1 MFIQWKAKL
10 QVASVANFTYWG
22 LTNMFSQT
30 LTLEAGWPYTP
41 INPTSGSYYTQEM
54 VLVHRFSLWVN
65 FSESSFSLRV
75 FLTTK
80 KGTTQFKSVSRPPP
94 SPKPQKLFPL
104 HILTLQAGATVP
116 KKWCWLTDFHCK
128 LTSESA
134 LSLRVFS
141 TIRKRTTQFKS
152 VSWPPP
158 SPKPQKPFPL
168 PKLTGGMRRPRAIIN
183 DRVWHGVHKK

>member
-128 LTSESA
+128 LTSVSPHF
-134 LSLRVFS
+134 LSECFRQSGRERLNLSRSVGLRRVQN
-141 TIRKRTTQFKS
+141 RKSHFHSQN
-152 VSWPPP
+152 WPAGW
-158 SPKPQKPFPL
+158 
-168 PKLTGGMRRPRAIIN
+168 GGREQ
-183 DRVWHGVHKK
+183 